1 MFCYGSCDGNA
12 VVCKRSI
19 FVCFLFVCLFANKSS
34 FHRRHIVP
42 LLHCRPIART
52 HSIFSQKSNSNNS
65 NISSS
70 NRTNTTKFYNSLPPT
85 TAIYNMKFL
94 TATTSFFLLAVSNK
108 MANAQQEITLE
119 EKWRIMDTPTF
130 EYSDLTFNMNFSVSE
145 FIIPG
150 QAEATLYTDGCREDG
165 APLAGQTYL
174 TLNGNAAGIATD
186 VTGGRTDFGG
196 YCDTNTCPIPD
207 DGSQT
212 EIDFYNRKVGLSFG
226 IDPEVIA
233 TTGADAL
240 PLSAAQRAVL
250 NDPTAMAN
258 PVYTEE
264 TVGNVTAQVRFCVR
278 MSLTTG
284 NSVGDEAN
292 VEVNFLETIVTLDID
307 LSDGFTV
314 DSIAVA
320 PRDRLVRTAAQAY
333 TCEGYFCDQDEVK
346 LTGPELASTR
356 NQGAALRVCVVPQL
370 DARTDGVYMR
380 RIDSFTWTRTD
391 TASGVPITQP
401 AIVDSVAASNG
412 LTTLRCDAGDL
423 ICNFES
429 ILFATFYQTA
439 GSVVGGGICSMQFG
453 GNGCQLRSDSG
464 DDASAAVFGGI
475 EAGSCTDGTANDRR
489 LRANRY
495 LQNEDAAT
503 AEFDLNLE
511 IDQGNTPLI
520 DEQSSDATTSTSTAS
535 VMMTVA
541 GLASA
546 AMLL

>member
-1 MFCYGSCDGNA
+1 
-12 VVCKRSI
+12 
-19 FVCFLFVCLFANKSS
+19 
-34 FHRRHIVP
+34 
-42 LLHCRPIART
+42 
-52 HSIFSQKSNSNNS
+52 
-65 NISSS
+65 
-70 NRTNTTKFYNSLPPT
+70 
-85 TAIYNMKFL
+85 MKFI
-94 TATTSFFLLAVSNK
+94 TATTSLLLAAAT
-108 MANAQQEITLE
+108 MANAQQEISLE
-119 EKWRIMDTPTF
+119 EKWRIVDTPTF
-130 EYSDLTFNMNFSVSE
+130 AYEDLKFNMNFSVSE
-145 FIIPG
+145 FIIADM
-150 QAEATLYTDGCREDG
+150 AEATLYTDGCREDG

-174 TLNGNAAGIATD
+174 TLNGNAAGISTD
-186 VTGGRTDFGG
+186 VTGSRTNYDT

-212 EIDFYNRKVGLSFG
+212 EIDFYNRIVGLEFG
-226 IDPEVIA
+226 IDPEIIA
-233 TTGADAL
+233 TAGAFAL
-240 PLSAAQRAVL
+240 PLSTAQRDAL
-250 NDPTAMAN
+250 GDPTAMAN

-284 NSVGDEAN
+284 TSVGDQD

-320 PRDRLVRTAAQAY
+320 PRDRLVRTAAQSY

-346 LTGPELASTR
+346 LSGAELAATR
-356 NQGAALRVCVVPQL
+356 NQGAALRVCVIPQL
-370 DARTDGVYMR
+370 DARNDGVYMR
-380 RIDSFTWTRTD
+380 RIDSFTWTRAD
-391 TASGVPITQP
+391 TASGTPLTQP
-401 AIVDSVAASNG
+401 AIVDRVAAPNG

-429 ILFATFYQTA
+429 ILFASFYQTA
-439 GSVVGGGICSMQFG
+439 GSVAGGGICSMQFG
-453 GNGCQLRSDSG
+453 GNGCQLSSTSG
-464 DDASAAVFGGI
+464 DDASAADFGGI
-475 EAGSCTDGTANDRR
+475 EAGSCTDGSANDRR

-511 IDQGNTPLI
+511 INQGSTPLV
-520 DEQSSDATTSTSTAS
+520 DSQSSDATSSTTAATF
-535 VMMTVA
+535 MTVV